1 MDATTTFESSKMSGS
16 YPPVNDVLQ
25 LHGMSSS
32 KLTVRTLT
40 YEDDDSTAPSA
51 RRTFVLLE
59 GNENALR
66 FLAETILAHIA
77 TPICDLSLH
86 PSGAGSAHFDP
97 TSTAGII
104 LHTLPCENGH
114 Y

>member
-1 MDATTTFESSKMSGS
+1 MSGIYAAVS
-16 YPPVNDVLQ
+16 DKLQ
-25 LHGMSSS
+25 LHGSSS
-32 KLTVRTLT
+32 DKLTVRTLT
-40 YEDDDSTAPSA
+40 YEDDDSISPTPT
-51 RRTFVLLE
+51 RTFVLLE

-77 TPICDLSLH
+77 TRVCDLSLH

-97 TSTAGII
+97 TSTVGII
-104 LHTLPCENGH
+104 LHTLPCENEH